1 MDGNYYMIHDYL
13 IFIGVFTIFF
23 FLTVSIYL
31 FGQNKKYKQRNTKL
45 SETNKLI
52 EQRLNEVQLEHIGT
66 KLNPHLFKNIL
77 NSVQSHAYQT
87 YMSLDKLANVLDYIL
102 YESNNKFVSPKE
114 ELTFALSLIEINKI
128 KINPLFDFRIKSK
141 IDKSDR
147 IFEEKVFAPLISVD
161 LIENAFKHTDF
172 LAQDSFISIQLEL
185 QDGIYTMKVSNKAS
199 LKNILEKEKSGFGSQ
214 SLDQRLKMIYNNYYQ
229 LQKSSKNGIFTAELQ
244 INLGEFYD
252 KILDDELLAISY
264 LKLLCEQI
272 ENVEVV
278 KAFNDP
284 KIFLSEINSIDCN
297 VCILDIEMPGMTGL
311 QVAELI
317 SDSKKII
324 FTTAYKEYA
333 AEAFD
338 LNVVDYVR
346 KPIKKERLIQAFEKA
361 KELVASPQKKDFI
374 EWNTNIGKTIIFTEQ
389 IAYIKTSEIDSRDKD
404 IILNDGTNIVLKNLN
419 FKNLLEMLPAKGFA
433 QVNKKEIVAL
443 SAIKVFSTNEIITTI
458 PTEDDNFLKLQIGD
472 TYKSSLMEMFGK

>member
-13 IFIGVFTIFF
+13 IFIGVFAIFF

-185 QDGIYTMKVSNKAS
+185 QNGIYTMKVSNKAS
-199 LKNILEKEKSGFGSQ
+199 LKNVLEKEKSGFGSQ

-252 KILDDELLAISY
+252 KMRYS
-264 LKLLCEQI
+264 
-272 ENVEVV
+272 
-278 KAFNDP
+278 
-284 KIFLSEINSIDCN
+284 
-297 VCILDIEMPGMTGL
+297 
-311 QVAELI
+311 
-317 SDSKKII
+317 
-324 FTTAYKEYA
+324 
-333 AEAFD
+333 
-338 LNVVDYVR
+338 
-346 KPIKKERLIQAFEKA
+346 
-361 KELVASPQKKDFI
+361 
-374 EWNTNIGKTIIFTEQ
+374 
-389 IAYIKTSEIDSRDKD
+389 
-404 IILNDGTNIVLKNLN
+404 
-419 FKNLLEMLPAKGFA
+419 
-433 QVNKKEIVAL
+433 
-443 SAIKVFSTNEIITTI
+443 
-458 PTEDDNFLKLQIGD
+458 
-472 TYKSSLMEMFGK
+472 

>member
-13 IFIGVFTIFF
+13 IFIGVFAIFF

-199 LKNILEKEKSGFGSQ
+199 LKTVLEKEKSGFGSQ
-214 SLDQRLKMIYNNYYQ
+214 SLDQRLKMIYNTHYQ
-229 LQKSSKNGIFTAELQ
+229 LHKSSKNGIFTAELQ

-252 KILDDELLAISY
+252 KMRYS
-264 LKLLCEQI
+264 
-272 ENVEVV
+272 
-278 KAFNDP
+278 
-284 KIFLSEINSIDCN
+284 
-297 VCILDIEMPGMTGL
+297 
-311 QVAELI
+311 
-317 SDSKKII
+317 
-324 FTTAYKEYA
+324 
-333 AEAFD
+333 
-338 LNVVDYVR
+338 
-346 KPIKKERLIQAFEKA
+346 
-361 KELVASPQKKDFI
+361 
-374 EWNTNIGKTIIFTEQ
+374 
-389 IAYIKTSEIDSRDKD
+389 
-404 IILNDGTNIVLKNLN
+404 
-419 FKNLLEMLPAKGFA
+419 
-433 QVNKKEIVAL
+433 
-443 SAIKVFSTNEIITTI
+443 
-458 PTEDDNFLKLQIGD
+458 
-472 TYKSSLMEMFGK
+472 